1 MGLRV
6 HLNTKQ
12 IPQGTRFSYRCPK
25 HFNITLSS
33 VKLCAAVMVLGLLPR
48 SILIYFYFVCFF
60 SIVSL

>member
-1 MGLRV
+1 MGSRV

-33 VKLCAAVMVLGLLPR
+33 VKLAAVMVLGLLHR
-48 SILIYFYFVCFF
+48 SILFDLLLLHVF
-60 SIVSL
+60 L

>member
-33 VKLCAAVMVLGLLPR
+33 VKLAAVMVLGLLQR
-48 SILIYFYFVCFF
+48 SILFDLLLLHV
-60 SIVSL
+60 LL

>member
-12 IPQGTRFSYRCPK
+12 IPQGTCFSYRCPK

-33 VKLCAAVMVLGLLPR
+33 VKLAAVMVLGLLH
-48 SILIYFYFVCFF
+48 
-60 SIVSL
+60 